1 VAIIVAQSLVK
12 AKYQALTLTNRV
24 PKCVVY
30 VHYILGST
38 ALIGYSGLGWAS
50 VAYSTSTLSLR
61 ISGGRSVL
69 SGFLYVAISSC
80 IECSLLLLR
89 REVYTSNLNTNT
101 TRSPHR
107 KPITRGRNDPDS
119 RARHDPDSRRKRASF
134 SKQNGEVEMKM
145 EMKIGPTTTTGHSD
159 TRNVFLP
166 SITANTNGYSDTR
179 NVFFPSLTATNEKI
193 DAKDDALGSPK
204 QDAPLS
210 PGNREAQKPPRSLL
224 KHKDE
229 MDEDNTHTIT
239 GSNRNTSA
247 THAQFNASKR
257 RVALRKHEN
266 EHAERRRATLR
277 KLCFLI
283 YTLPVIGTIAIL
295 GVLLNVHYEFSADE
309 TLRDKFDRL
318 STNYEKNIDAQ
329 LYVRILEVLFLQYYA
344 YTEPPKWLSTCSLCH
359 SLSKFYSKFF

>member
-1 VAIIVAQSLVK
+1 
-12 AKYQALTLTNRV
+12 
-24 PKCVVY
+24 
-30 VHYILGST
+30 
-38 ALIGYSGLGWAS
+38 
-50 VAYSTSTLSLR
+50 
-61 ISGGRSVL
+61 
-69 SGFLYVAISSC
+69 
-80 IECSLLLLR
+80 
-89 REVYTSNLNTNT
+89 
-101 TRSPHR
+101 
-107 KPITRGRNDPDS
+107 
-119 RARHDPDSRRKRASF
+119 
-134 SKQNGEVEMKM
+134 M
-145 EMKIGPTTTTGHSD
+145 EM
-159 TRNVFLP
+159 
-166 SITANTNGYSDTR
+166 NTD
-179 NVFFPSLTATNEKI
+179 P
-193 DAKDDALGSPK
+193 ALGSPK
-204 QDAPLS
+204 QDVPLS

-295 GVLLNVHYEFSADE
+295 GVLLNIHYEFSADE